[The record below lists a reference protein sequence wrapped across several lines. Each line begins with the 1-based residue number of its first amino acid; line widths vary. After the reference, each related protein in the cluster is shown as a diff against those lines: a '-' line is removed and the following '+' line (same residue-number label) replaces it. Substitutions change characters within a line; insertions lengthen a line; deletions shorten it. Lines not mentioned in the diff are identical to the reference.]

1 MTALSNESLASAMA
15 ADSEGRHRQKGQGS
29 DGRISDRHTRWPGWL
44 CCGLYLVFTILE
56 FGPSNGLSAA
66 DMAGARTEDQIQQI
80 WFLEW
85 VPYALAHG
93 HNPFFTQWQNYP
105 VGFNTLV
112 DPSMV
117 ALGTI
122 FSPVTYLFGPV
133 VTWNVLLRLA
143 VVLSATSMC
152 LVLRRWTR
160 WWPAAFI
167 GGLLYGF
174 SAYAISY
181 GAGYLFLVFVPLPP
195 LVLLLLHEI
204 LVRQE
209 WPPARTGGL
218 LGIACGVQYL
228 ISSEVLAMTL
238 LMGGLACA
246 VYLISRR
253 KHLAPKLR
261 YIRTAVGWGVVVG
274 AVLLVYPVYFTLFGT
289 GHINGVPQGP
299 ADLAFYHGDL
309 LGSIVPSSQWLST
322 SHLRTVSLLRL
333 TWSAS
338 MYVGLPLLI
347 GLIVIVVWLRKLQIV
362 LFLGFM
368 TAVALV
374 LSLGSTLYVD
384 GHDTHIPLPFIFL
397 ANLPFTD
404 GIMATRL
411 SLFVALFGASL
422 LAIGLD
428 ELYRRLKQST
438 ILESWPRGLREIVN
452 AGLPLMFALIVA
464 IPLFPSHSQRS
475 SATNVPTF
483 FTSGRD
489 SAVPNGSVVLAYP
502 YPSALAAGLA
512 GVFYIV
518 DRENDVL
525 LGQSLSGM
533 RFKVIGGYGSR
544 QGKVNGIVGP
554 TPLVPLSVETLF
566 QVAYSGVGAPAQLRL
581 LANSDLKDDLRMF
594 MARYHVDTVIVLHV
608 GQNSATV
615 ISHVTAAIGKPVI
628 SGGVTAWFHVQHRL
642 AAISGSVPSP

>member
-1 MTALSNESLASAMA
+1 
-15 ADSEGRHRQKGQGS
+15 
-29 DGRISDRHTRWPGWL
+29 
-44 CCGLYLVFTILE
+44 
-56 FGPSNGLSAA
+56 
-66 DMAGARTEDQIQQI
+66 MAGPRTEDQIQQV

-117 ALGTI
+117 ALGTVFAPI
-122 FSPVTYLFGPV
+122 TYLFGPV

-143 VVLSATSMC
+143 VVLSAMSMC
-152 LVLRRWTR
+152 LVLRRWTSC
-160 WWPAAFI
+160 WPAAFI

-195 LVLLLLHEI
+195 LILLLLHEI

-209 WPPARTGGL
+209 WRPARTGVF
-218 LGIACGVQYL
+218 LGAACGVQYL

-238 LMGGLACA
+238 VMGGLASA
-246 VYLISRR
+246 VYLISQR
-253 KHLAPKLR
+253 KDLAPRLK
-261 YIRTAVGWGVVVG
+261 YMRTAVGWSVLVG

-309 LGSIVPSSQWLST
+309 LGPIVPSGQWLAT
-322 SHLRTVSLLRL
+322 PHLRTVSLLRL

-338 MYVGLPLLI
+338 MYVGFPLLVA
-347 GLIVIVVWLRKLQIV
+347 LIVIVVWLRKLQTV

-384 GHDTHIPLPFIFL
+384 GHDTQIPLPFIFL

-404 GIMATRL
+404 GIMATRF

-428 ELYRRLKQST
+428 ELYWRLKRST
-438 ILESWPRGLREIVN
+438 VLETWPPRWQKIGS
-452 AGLPLMFALIVA
+452 AGLPMLLALIVA
-464 IPLFPSHSQRS
+464 IPLVPSHFQRS
-475 SATNVPTF
+475 SPQTF
-483 FTSGRD
+483 PRS
-489 SAVPNGSVVLAYP
+489 
-502 YPSALAAGLA
+502 
-512 GVFYIV
+512 
-518 DRENDVL
+518 
-525 LGQSLSGM
+525 SL
-533 RFKVIGGYGSR
+533 RA
-544 QGKVNGIVGP
+544 
-554 TPLVPLSVETLF
+554 E
-566 QVAYSGVGAPAQLRL
+566 
-581 LANSDLKDDLRMF
+581 
-594 MARYHVDTVIVLHV
+594 
-608 GQNSATV
+608 
-615 ISHVTAAIGKPVI
+615 
-628 SGGVTAWFHVQHRL
+628 
-642 AAISGSVPSP
+642 